1 MKQSKKNILILIIL
15 LNFISWIISYDFLKI
30 VHKDNSLCGPK
41 HAVSASFE
49 MRFTKGAVKNFYDTR
64 KMILCW
70 INTDTE
76 RGKRIAEGKST
87 KVK

>member
-1 MKQSKKNILILIIL
+1 MVKKSYFFFIF
-15 LNFISWIISYDFLKI
+15 LNFLSWFISYEFLKI
-30 VHKDNSLCGPK
+30 NYKDNSLCAPK
-41 HAVSASFE
+41 HAISASFE
-49 MRFTKGAVKNFYDTR
+49 FNLTKGAVRNFYDTR

-70 INTDTE
+70 VNINTE